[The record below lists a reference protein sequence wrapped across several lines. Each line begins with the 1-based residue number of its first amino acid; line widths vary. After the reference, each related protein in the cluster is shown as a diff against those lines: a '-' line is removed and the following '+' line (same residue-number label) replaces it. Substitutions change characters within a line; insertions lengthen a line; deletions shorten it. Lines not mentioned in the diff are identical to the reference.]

1 MNRLYEEVHMPLAEG
16 TMLLHPERALLRWEG
31 MCSRFDI
38 GQICYLRRDTS
49 GSHRLQKTFD
59 ILSFSI
65 ERARIVRLLVTQF
78 SGRMTHGAM
87 RPATISAALRV
98 VLDFVNWADRQ
109 GLHQVL
115 CDEKATE
122 EAVHR
127 YFREKRE
134 QVSLGNLNRNSVGH
148 AQSNLLSIL
157 REFFG
162 DDDFCTD
169 ARVLRRQRDASVPT
183 AVPDAGAQADLLAWA
198 DALFTSISTLVLDF
212 KPYPVCVSTARGE
225 SLCLV
230 PHRHHRREND
240 NLHGHLLGWNLET
253 GELRRREDIAMHMA
267 AAGAKDP
274 RARACMI
281 ASFVAK
287 HLRTANEN
295 EWSAIRRSHA
305 SMASLCFAAL
315 FLAET
320 GVNLAQLLAM
330 KWSPELAASLH
341 ETSVVRQAFRNI
353 KYRAGG
359 KEVTFTVSLGF
370 MPKLRTYMAL
380 REYLVQSADCN
391 ALFILAGHY
400 AKRQRPMS
408 LPTQF
413 LVQLYSRLDTLG
425 IVLPRITARQ
435 WRAAKQDWAVS
446 NHGPVVAARLMGHS
460 LTTALRSY
468 SNGTDAAHKA
478 EMGAFLASVEK
489 TVLNIGNDPA
499 GSIRSAVGVCIGFLK
514 PAPIAASVSVQPD
527 CRSTEGCLFCDQYR
541 IHVDAADIRKLLSC
555 RHCVRLLSGHADS
568 IEQYNIS
575 FGAVLRRVDFLLD
588 ELRKRDAALVDQIEH
603 DVDIKGE
610 LDAFWSAK
618 LDQLYE
624 LGVA

>member
-1 MNRLYEEVHMPLAEG
+1 
-16 TMLLHPERALLRWEG
+16 MLLHPERTLLRWEG
-31 MCSRFDI
+31 MSSRSDI
-38 GQICYLRRDTS
+38 GQICYLRRDS
-49 GSHRLQKTFD
+49 SSSQRSRNTFD

-65 ERARIVRLLVTQF
+65 ERTRVVRLLVTQL
-78 SGRMTHGAM
+78 SWRMTHGSM
-87 RPATISAALRV
+87 RPATISASLRV

-115 CDEKATE
+115 CDEKATA

-127 YFREKRE
+127 YFHEKRE
-134 QVSLGNLNRNSVGH
+134 QVSQGNLNRNSVGH
-148 AQSNLLSIL
+148 DQRNLLSIL

-183 AVPDAGAQADLLAWA
+183 AVPDSEAQAALLAWA

-212 KPYPVCVSTARGE
+212 KPYPVCVSTTRGE

-230 PHRHHRREND
+230 PHRHHRRENN

-253 GELRRREDIAMHMA
+253 GKLRRQEEIATHMA

-274 RARACMI
+274 RARAWMI
-281 ASFVAK
+281 ASFSTK
-287 HLRTANEN
+287 HLRAANEDAR
-295 EWSAIRRSHA
+295 STIRRSHA
-305 SMASLCFAAL
+305 SIASLCFAAL

-320 GVNLAQLLAM
+320 GVNLAQLLVM
-330 KWSPELAASLH
+330 KWSPELVTSLQ
-341 ETSVVRQAFRNI
+341 ETSVVRQTFRNI

-359 KEVTFTVSLGF
+359 KEVSFTVSLGF

-380 REYLVQSADCN
+380 REYLVQNADCN

-400 AKRQRPMS
+400 AKRQQAMG
-408 LPTQF
+408 LPAQF
-413 LVQLYSRLDTLG
+413 LTLLYNRLATLG

-489 TVLNIGNDPA
+489 TVLKTGNDPA
-499 GSIRSAVGVCIGFLK
+499 GSVRSAVGVCIEFHK
-514 PAPIAASVSVQPD
+514 PAPIAASVTIQPD

-541 IHVDAADIRKLLSC
+541 IHADAADIRKLLSC
-555 RHCVRLLSGHADS
+555 RHCVRLLSMRADS
-568 IEQYNIS
+568 IEQYDTS
-575 FGAVLRRVDFLLD
+575 FGTVLRRIDFLLD
-588 ELRKRDAALVDQIEH
+588 ELRKRDAALVVQIEH

-610 LDAFWSAK
+610 LDTFWSVK

-624 LGVA
+624 LGVV

>member
-1 MNRLYEEVHMPLAEG
+1 MPLAEG
-16 TMLLHPERALLRWEG
+16 TMLLHPERTLLRWEG
-31 MCSRFDI
+31 MSSRSDI
-38 GQICYLRRDTS
+38 GQICYLRRDS
-49 GSHRLQKTFD
+49 SSSQRARKTFD
-59 ILSFSI
+59 ISSFSI
-65 ERARIVRLLVTQF
+65 ERARVVRLLVTQL
-78 SGRMTHGAM
+78 SWRMTHGSM
-87 RPATISAALRV
+87 RPATISSALRV

-109 GLHQVL
+109 GLYQVL
-115 CDEKATE
+115 CDEKATA

-127 YFREKRE
+127 YFHEKRE

-183 AVPDAGAQADLLAWA
+183 AVPDAGAQAALLAWA

-212 KPYPVCVSTARGE
+212 RPYPVCVSTTRGE

-230 PHRHHRREND
+230 PHRHHRRESD
-240 NLHGHLLGWNLET
+240 NLHGHLLGWDLET
-253 GELRRREDIAMHMA
+253 GKLRRREEIATHMA

-274 RARACMI
+274 RARAWMI
-281 ASFVAK
+281 TSFATK
-287 HLRTANEN
+287 HLRAANEDAR
-295 EWSAIRRSHA
+295 STIRQSHA
-305 SMASLCFAAL
+305 SIASLCFASL

-320 GVNLAQLLAM
+320 GVNLTQLLAM
-330 KWSPELAASLH
+330 KWSPELVASLQ
-341 ETSVVRQAFRNI
+341 ETSVVRQTFRNI

-400 AKRQRPMS
+400 AKRQRTMG
-408 LPTQF
+408 LPAQF
-413 LVQLYSRLDTLG
+413 LTLLYNRLATLG

-489 TVLNIGNDPA
+489 TVLKTGNDPA
-499 GSIRSAVGVCIGFLK
+499 GSIRSAVGVCIGFHK
-514 PAPIAASVSVQPD
+514 PAPIAASVTIQPD

-541 IHVDAADIRKLLSC
+541 IHADAADIRKLLSC
-555 RHCVRLLSGHADS
+555 RHCVRLLSGRADS
-568 IEQYNIS
+568 IEQYDTS
-575 FGAVLRRVDFLLD
+575 FGTVLRRIDFLLD
-588 ELRKRDAALVDQIEH
+588 ELRKRDAALVVQIVH

-610 LDAFWSAK
+610 LDAFWSVK
-618 LDQLYE
+618 LEQLYE
-624 LGVA
+624 LGVVLSLTVRK